1 MRKTATLLSVLLV
14 TVAPLAAQPPQRGPN
29 ARTETRG
36 DTRPDARDT
45 AQGDARGDARPRDA
59 RAEEAAI
66 RDQARAPVEEQAK
79 SSDHSIN
86 VNGRTIA
93 YRATAGT
100 LTIRDRDGK
109 PTASVFYVAYTTPH
123 SGRHKPVTFFY
134 NGGPGSA
141 SLWLHMGS
149 FGPMRVQ
156 TANPEYIRP
165 APYAFGPNPDT
176 LLDRTDLVFLDAV
189 GTGYSRPLGDAK
201 AADFYGVDPDVDAF
215 AKAIIRYTTKYDR
228 WNDPKFIF
236 GESYGTTR
244 SAMLAY
250 ALQDRGLALNGVVLL
265 SSILNY
271 GVRQPGFDQ
280 VYIGYLPS
288 YAATAWYHHK
298 AGDGTQLEDWVEQ
311 ARRFA
316 GGPYATA
323 LAKGADLSPEE
334 ADQVAREMSRLTG
347 LSVDF
352 LKRANLRVDLS
363 RFQTELLRD
372 RRETIGRYDSR
383 YLGTNPDAAGERPEY
398 DPSDTAISAAFIS
411 TLHDYLS
418 REIGYETPLDYRV
431 SARDGGDFRWNFE
444 HRAPGSQQPQQQPAV
459 TVDLAAAMRTNPY
472 LKVLSLNGYYDMAT
486 PFFETER
493 DLKHLMLEPS
503 QQKNVEFRYFRSGH
517 MVYLNPD
524 ELHHMRLELD
534 RFYDETVSEAYSPEP
549 PAPASVRRVRGGG
562 GNTPP
567 N

>member
-1 MRKTATLLSVLLV
+1 MRTTAALLALLISA
-14 TVAPLAAQPPQRGPN
+14 APLAAQPPQRGPD
-29 ARTETRG
+29 RRG
-36 DTRPDARDT
+36 DAPAAEHSERPDAKAD
-45 AQGDARGDARPRDA
+45 DAAK
-59 RAEEAAI
+59 
-66 RDQARAPVEEQAK
+66 RDQARAPVEEQVK
-79 SSDHSIN
+79 SSEHSI
-86 VNGRTIA
+86 VLNGRPLR

-109 PTASVFYVAYTTPH
+109 PTASVFYVAYTSPPAP
-123 SGRHKPVTFFY
+123 GRRKPVTFFY

-165 APYAFGPNPDT
+165 APYAFAPNQDS

-201 AADFYGVDPDVDAF
+201 PADFYGVDQDVDAF
-215 AKAIIRYTTKYDR
+215 AKAIMRYVTKNAR

-244 SAMLAY
+244 SAALSY
-250 ALQDRGLALNGVVLL
+250 ALQDRGMALNGVVIL

-271 GVRQPGFDQ
+271 GIRQPGFDQ
-280 VYIGYLPS
+280 LYIGYLPS

-298 AGDGTQLEDWVEQ
+298 AGEGQELEAWVEQ

-316 GGPYATA
+316 NGAYSAA
-323 LAKGADLSPEE
+323 LAKGQEISPEE
-334 ADQVAREMSRLTG
+334 EDQVAREMSRFTG

-352 LKRANLRVDLS
+352 LKRTNLRVELA
-363 RFQTELLRD
+363 RFQAELLRD
-372 RRETIGRYDSR
+372 RRLTIGRYDSR
-383 YLGTNPDAAGERPEY
+383 YTGINPDAAAERPEY
-398 DPSDTAISAAFIS
+398 DPSDTSISGAFIA

-418 REIGYETPLDYRV
+418 REIGYESDLDYRT
-431 SARDGGDFRWNFE
+431 SARDGGDFNWKWE
-444 HRAPGSQQPQQQPAV
+444 HMAPGARQPQQQPAV
-459 TVDLAAAMRTNPY
+459 VLDLAAAMRTNPY

-486 PFFETER
+486 PFFSTER
-493 DLKHLMLEPS
+493 DLKHMMLEPA
-503 QQKNVEFRYFRSGH
+503 QQRNLQFHYYQSGH

-524 ELHHMRLELD
+524 ELHRMRLDLD
-534 RFYDETVSEAYSPEP
+534 RFYDETVGEAASSRP
-549 PAPASVRRVRGGG
+549 PVPPSVSAQGGG
-562 GNTPP
+562 APP